1 MLVIDISGVKFLSQY
16 AKYRGGVLDSSP
28 KGDSETRI
36 YFDCPH
42 SSLHYLLIGTED
54 TEKEW
59 RENYWRKKK

>member
-1 MLVIDISGVKFLSQY
+1 MLVIDISGIKFLSKY
-16 AKYRGGVLDSSP
+16 TKYRRGVLGSSP
-28 KGDSETRI
+28 KGDSEIRI

-42 SSLHYLLIGTED
+42 SSLHYLLIGTEN